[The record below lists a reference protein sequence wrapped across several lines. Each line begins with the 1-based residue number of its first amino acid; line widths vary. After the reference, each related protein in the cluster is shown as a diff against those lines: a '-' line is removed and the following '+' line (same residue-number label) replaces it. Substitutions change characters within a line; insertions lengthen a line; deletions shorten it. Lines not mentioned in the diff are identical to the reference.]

1 MPDPGLGRPGWRR
14 SELPLTQIIA
24 GFFVCLAAVPALT
37 ASTTGQL
44 GLGQAQFAVVFM
56 AELTLVL
63 FLVPLLAANMMASE
77 KRGRQAVRFL
87 LPQPEPARRIW
98 AAFSFPLLTTVG
110 LCLAPALA
118 ALLLKAFFGGMPAPT
133 IVAASLALTPPAV
146 CALALGSYLSLVC
159 RDLVSAL
166 ALALLITVLVCA
178 GPVWLGPV
186 IDATPDAALV
196 IQPALAVNP
205 FVGLASAIEFDLFR
219 AEPFY
224 QICPI
229 GQRKF
234 DYPSC
239 WTVASVQML
248 ASLPLFWRSVVR
260 IRRMAEPSA

>member
-1 MPDPGLGRPGWRR
+1 MPDPGLGRHGWRR
-14 SELPLTQIIA
+14 SEVPFAQTIA
-24 GFFVCLAAVPALT
+24 SFSVCLAAVPAVM
-37 ASTTGQL
+37 AGTGHL
-44 GLGQAQFAVVFM
+44 GLGQPQLTAVFM
-56 AELTLVL
+56 TELALVL
-63 FLVPLLAANMMASE
+63 FLVPLLAATMMASE
-77 KRGRQAVRFL
+77 KRGRQDLRFL
-87 LPQPEPARRIW
+87 LPQREPMRRIW
-98 AAFSFPLLTTVG
+98 AVFSFPLLATVG

-118 ALLLKAFFGGMPAPT
+118 ALFLQAVFGGLPAPA
-133 IVAASLALTPPAV
+133 IVSASLAMTPFAI
-146 CALALGSYLSLVC
+146 CALALGSYVSLVC
-159 RDLVSAL
+159 RDLVSAV
-166 ALALLITVLVCA
+166 ALALLVTVLVCA

-186 IDATPDAALV
+186 IDATPHASFL

-205 FVGLASAIEFDLFR
+205 FVGMASAMEFDLFR

-260 IRRMAEPSA
+260 IRRMTEPSA